1 MYGSGACKIHNTIK
15 GESWCQDNSYT
26 VIKFSHVIFA
36 WVLQSIWCLI
46 ASSCF
51 FYICCCRY
59 FLNFIL
65 TFRAALLSSISS
77 IQNYS
82 ADKKREA
89 DAWDGKKKKTKIKKI
104 FAPQTESKEGKVSE
118 QLYSHLCKSWA
129 TQVCLLDPHHTCN
142 SGIWVKSDGRFRP
155 WIMKSFHKRLA
166 AQIWNHR
173 NVRF

>member
-51 FYICCCRY
+51 FIFVVII
-59 FLNFIL
+59 FLIL
-65 TFRAALLSSISS
+65 FWHFEQLCSHLFHPFRT
-77 IQNYS
+77 IQLTKKGKRTRET
-82 ADKKREA
+82 AKKRNRKL
-89 DAWDGKKKKTKIKKI
+89 KKS